1 MHYRLSTCV
10 DFDPLSTHNSNLV
23 SFPLYRQVHG
33 KSKMKKA
40 FCEPGNISFCPPITL
55 AATFS
60 LGEGNEGS
68 FLVHRSAENGGDRLY
83 ETSSEL
89 EKEFADGTLHPGDLK
104 AATTALMFGILE
116 KVAAGIKVDAEAL
129 KASKTMKAFQKKMAK
144 SQK

>member
-1 MHYRLSTCV
+1 
-10 DFDPLSTHNSNLV
+10 
-23 SFPLYRQVHG
+23 VHG

-55 AATFS
+55 ASAFS
-60 LGEGNEGS
+60 FGEGNEGS
-68 FLVHRSAENGGDRLY
+68 FLVHRSADNGGDQVY
-83 ETSSEL
+83 QTSSEV

-116 KVAAGIKVDAEAL
+116 KVAAGIKADGEAT

-144 SQK
+144 SQKK